1 MSICNT
7 FLTSLC
13 IKSMFSKIQSSIIF
27 GHIGD
32 CQAMKISRAF
42 LYPLP
47 SSIHSLPRS
56 QLSSIPAFHVCLPS
70 SITSLPRS
78 PAFLDPQP
86 SSIPSLP
93 RPQPSSIPSL
103 PRSPACLDPQPAPI
117 KPNIKQRFAFEVA
130 ASPAVDSCVT
140 TGASG

>member
-32 CQAMKISRAF
+32 CQAMKISSI
-42 LYPLP
+42 PLP
-47 SSIHSLPRS
+47 
-56 QLSSIPAFHVCLPS
+56 Q
-70 SITSLPRS
+70 TSFM

-86 SSIPSLP
+86 SIYASF
-93 RPQPSSIPSL
+93 
-103 PRSPACLDPQPAPI
+103 PRSPAFLDPQPAPI
-117 KPNIKQRFAFEVA
+117 KPNIKRRFAFEVA
-130 ASPAVDSCVT
+130 ACPAVDSCLT